1 MVVAMTANSRFNPID
16 ALRSLPLEQ
25 LPVPLP
31 FGLGKS
37 QKSVE
42 LDLPAPT
49 PGSYAVITG
58 ASSGIGKA
66 IAEELARRGYDL
78 LLVARTVAP
87 MQEIADAFPDRD
99 VQIRSVDLADAS
111 ARAELL
117 EELRTTPVSIII
129 NSAGI
134 ATFGQFKDLDWDYE
148 RLQFELNA
156 TALYELTQAVLPG
169 MLERGEG
176 GIVNVGSAAGNMAI
190 PGNATYV
197 GTKAM
202 VNTFTESLHYELKD
216 HGIKCTLLAP
226 GPVREARKEDEQLTE
241 VDDAVPDFLW
251 TTYEDC
257 AIDTLTALSKNKLRV
272 VPGPL
277 SKAMNFVSTY
287 LPRKVTAPIVGK
299 FYAQM
304 ATESD

>member
-1 MVVAMTANSRFNPID
+1 M
-16 ALRSLPLEQ
+16 
-25 LPVPLP
+25 
-31 FGLGKS
+31 
-37 QKSVE
+37 
-42 LDLPAPT
+42 DLPAPT

-99 VQIRSVDLADAS
+99 VQIRSVDLADAP

-251 TTYEDC
+251 TTYADC